1 MFHYWVELTS
11 VLIILISL
19 YFHLSNDQSQLIIIP
34 LEISSKDGVVSTY
47 IDIKT
52 SSNSFVTRKI
62 GLDTGL
68 SYSWFL
74 HPSCTI
80 ETSNINT
87 ELRQKLLV
95 RSIDIGSTNHKVVPQ
110 KAAVNTAQSSLN
122 IKYAD
127 GGVVKGYFSPN
138 REWRFHKL
146 SSGSQQPHEFY
157 QLNWGMATKISE
169 VVRNDQTV
177 SHFEQASID
186 GWLGLGRSK
195 VGRVNRTTMII
206 STALFSSV
214 ANIWSMKFQVQ
225 KLPYTLIFEN
235 LNNLYNSNHVK
246 GMIKVMEE
254 YHHWSTVVRHLRING
269 CESIE
274 KEEYN
279 ILLDIGA
286 GSIFTP
292 NDTISSHCL
301 EEQIKKK
308 RVDHGEINMEFVLEN
323 GRKIVIPRLLK
334 NASYHNTLRRK
345 RGENVRQ
352 TIVLGLPFFMRNDV
366 TLILAKKRSNK
377 IKVQSQAEEEEWNY
391 YIDI

>member
-1 MFHYWVELTS
+1 
-11 VLIILISL
+11 
-19 YFHLSNDQSQLIIIP
+19 
-34 LEISSKDGVVSTY
+34 
-47 IDIKT
+47 
-52 SSNSFVTRKI
+52 
-62 GLDTGL
+62 
-68 SYSWFL
+68 
-74 HPSCTI
+74 
-80 ETSNINT
+80 
-87 ELRQKLLV
+87 
-95 RSIDIGSTNHKVVPQ
+95 
-110 KAAVNTAQSSLN
+110 
-122 IKYAD
+122 
-127 GGVVKGYFSPN
+127 
-138 REWRFHKL
+138 
-146 SSGSQQPHEFY
+146 
-157 QLNWGMATKISE
+157 
-169 VVRNDQTV
+169 
-177 SHFEQASID
+177 
-186 GWLGLGRSK
+186 
-195 VGRVNRTTMII
+195 
-206 STALFSSV
+206 
-214 ANIWSMKFQVQ
+214 
-225 KLPYTLIFEN
+225 
-235 LNNLYNSNHVK
+235 
-246 GMIKVMEE
+246 MIKVMEE